1 MPVRF
6 HDQLNVRDPGTNGP
20 EDPGGVDATGPK
32 GPGETVLEMCAWVF
46 RQQGADHVAATE
58 MTTNAPPGTLIQN
71 PPDTQIPLDT
81 WRLPLGTLGSVALGT
96 GDAFAVAVALVKEA
110 TGEQKV
116 IWWGHPVTL
125 V

>member
-6 HDQLNVRDPGTNGP
+6 DDELNVRAPGTNGP
-20 EDPGGVDATGPK
+20 QDPGGVDGAGPK
-32 GPGETVLEMCAWVF
+32 DPGETVLEMCAWVF
-46 RQQGADHVAATE
+46 QKQGASDLAATE
-58 MTTNAPPGTLIQN
+58 MTTTGAPL
-71 PPDTQIPLDT
+71 TQTPTT
-81 WRLPLGTLGSVALGT
+81 WSLPLGTLAKGIGALGT